1 MLNILHVLYALHYSD
16 RRTRI
21 TNTMGMCSVISTT
34 RRVLLQN
41 VLDVA
46 ARFSNS
52 LWKLTATRETNAGI
66 QNVT

>member
-1 MLNILHVLYALHYSD
+1 MLNILHVLYALHCSD

-21 TNTMGMCSVISTT
+21 TNTMGMCFVIFTT
-34 RRVLLQN
+34 RRVLLQS

-46 ARFSNS
+46 ARFSSS
-52 LWKLTATRETNAGI
+52 LWKSTATRETNAGI